1 MTNMQKGK
9 PKKAAQPKRQIA
21 PGLWQLNTNLYEIRV
36 RGTNA
41 QDGKMYSRW
50 RTFAGTRMEAFAE
63 HARLQDEL
71 RTAPPPQP
79 RAAKRRQVAAT
90 EAASGTDATNA
101 IETNAA
107 TPQVETLA
115 TFALSWLSIR
125 LARGDWR
132 ETTAEKYA
140 VALDL
145 HILPMLG
152 RTPLEELKA
161 RAIEHALTEWAKKYE
176 RSTVN
181 GWLRALRTL
190 LNDAMADGLIAHNP
204 ASRVRALRERSSET
218 GGDEDDWA
226 NALSPTELD
235 AYLRSWKLLYP
246 EHLPLIVTLVLTGLR
261 WCEATA
267 LMWTDIEAAET
278 TGVLRIRRSQVRA
291 IVRNTTKTGKRRIVP
306 FPPELATVLREHRQ
320 RTVEEQHPGLQGGW
334 VFANGAGKPK
344 DNGALYQHN
353 RKVLKHAGITK
364 RVTIHG
370 LRRTATD
377 LLRRASVDPVTAK
390 AIIGHTT
397 DRMREHYST
406 VSQDEARAIGA
417 SLISLVPAVGKTSS

>member
-1 MTNMQKGK
+1 MTDTQKGK
-9 PKKAAQPKRQIA
+9 PKKAAQTKRKIA
-21 PGLWQLNTNLYEIRV
+21 HGLWQLNTNLYEIRV

-41 QDGKMYSRW
+41 QTGKMYSRW
-50 RTFAGTRMEAFAE
+50 RQFQGTRMEAFAE

-79 RAAKRRQVAAT
+79 RAAKKAT
-90 EAASGTDATNA
+90 AQPTTSTDLRASQ
-101 IETNAA
+101 E
-107 TPQVETLA
+107 PETLA
-115 TFALSWLSIR
+115 TFALSWLGIR

-161 RAIEHALTEWAKKYE
+161 RSIEHALTEWAKKYE

-204 ASRVRALRERSSET
+204 AARVRALRERSGEAE
-218 GGDEDDWA
+218 GDEDDWA

-235 AYLRSWKLLYP
+235 AYLRSWKALHP

-261 WCEATA
+261 WGEASA

-278 TGVLRIRRSQVRA
+278 NGVLRIRRSHVRG
-291 IVRNTTKTGKRRIVP
+291 IVRNTTKTGKRRVVP

-320 RTVEEQHPGLQGGW
+320 RMVEEQHPGLQGGW
-334 VFANGAGKPK
+334 VFANSAGKPK

-406 VSQDEARAIGA
+406 VGQDEARAIGA
-417 SLISLVPAVGKTSS
+417 SLISLVPAVGKPSS